1 MTPDEV
7 AVVLSKASAFD
18 QRTIGEADVMAWHEV
33 LADIPVDDALQAVTD
48 HYRENATRLWPADLR
63 RLATQIDH
71 KRRGA
76 IRRAELAAAQEPRA
90 LPAGPADPERVSK
103 LIGEVV
109 AALPVTDS
117 DRIRERAKHR
127 AHKERGRPEPDKRKQ
142 KKRLT
147 GKEQWPPPQTDDI
160 AAFATR
166 YLLDGYPP
174 ADVSDRL
181 RVSKRWCEKTA
192 RKFRSEG
199 TDPP

>member
-33 LADIPVDDALQAVTD
+33 LADIPVDDALQAVTE
-48 HYRENATRLWPADLR
+48 HYRECTTRLWPADLL
-63 RLATQIDH
+63 RLAAQIDH
-71 KRRGA
+71 RRRGA
-76 IRRAELAAAQEPRA
+76 IRRAELAAKEPPA
-90 LPAGPADPERVSK
+90 LPVAPADPERVAK
-103 LIGEVV
+103 LIREVI
-109 AALPVTDS
+109 AGLPSTDS
-117 DRIRERAKHR
+117 DRIRERAKQR
-127 AHKERGRPEPDKRKQ
+127 AHKERGRPEPVRRKT

-147 GKEQWPPPQTDDI
+147 GKEQWPNPQTDDI

-166 YLLDGYPP
+166 YLLEGYSP

-192 RKFRSEG
+192 RKFKRGEAS
-199 TDPP
+199 